1 MTVGELN
8 AQLSEILDTLST
20 IRSNLGQVI
29 AENAAAAA
37 APEPSPRIEVDSAEL
52 PRGFFKR
59 ATIDGLSCFIK
70 KYLFFSRARSFQSFA
85 YAKSD

>member
-1 MTVGELN
+1 MTVSELN

-29 AENAAAAA
+29 AENTAAAAHEQ
-37 APEPSPRIEVDSAEL
+37 PPRIEADSAEL

-70 KYLFFSRARSFQSFA
+70 KYSFFC
-85 YAKSD
+85 

>member
-1 MTVGELN
+1 MTVSELN
-8 AQLSEILDTLST
+8 SQLSEILDTLST

-29 AENAAAAA
+29 AENTAAAAA
-37 APEPSPRIEVDSAEL
+37 AHEPSPRIEADSAEL

-70 KYLFFSRARSFQSFA
+70 KYSFFC
-85 YAKSD
+85 